1 VGKPLTAHW
10 TWRHTLSAT
19 LILAGVVCL
28 VLSGREQD
36 GWGWL
41 VLSLVLNTS
50 GFVLTRVR

>member
-1 VGKPLTAHW
+1 MAHW